1 MYLHKGF
8 AKVKVN
14 VAKDITFL
22 FYAHVVEIEC
32 SVTEFCTIQQD
43 LGKKKE
49 DKGYKQCCHYYYH
62 KSTGKNL
69 ITCLKKLNGLI

>member
-43 LGKKKE
+43 LGKKRR
-49 DKGYKQCCHYYYH
+49 
-62 KSTGKNL
+62 
-69 ITCLKKLNGLI
+69 